1 MELQQLKYFKTVA
14 EVGKI
19 SAAAEFLFISP
30 PALSTSVSRLEKELG
45 MALFDR
51 SGNSIRLNRQG
62 QIFLRYVN
70 QIFASL
76 DCARVELRQS
86 MTQQGQHVAVAT
98 MSCNTWID
106 LIAAF
111 SQEYPHF
118 TLACTS
124 QRISQFEAAGLP
136 PQFSFLLAEDG
147 KNFPDLGDLEQL
159 PLFQDSLVAMVHPDH
174 PIAKAGRV
182 AAAELLDETLFFP
195 VPDYPLYER
204 LRGSFATA
212 GIPMPNGNSQSALVS
227 RHMVADGLGIG
238 FTTAHTG
245 RTMPEGLCYVPIT
258 GMEQMW
264 TVALYWRRNRA
275 LSEDERQFLDF
286 VERLYL
292 KGVLQHKV

>member
-19 SAAAEFLFISP
+19 SAAAESLFISA

-45 MALFDR
+45 VSLFDR
-51 SGNSIRLNRQG
+51 SGNSIHLNRQG

-70 QIFASL
+70 QVFASL

-86 MTQQGQHVAVAT
+86 MMQQGQHVAVAT

-118 TLACTS
+118 TLACSS
-124 QRISQFEAAGLP
+124 QRLSQFEAAGLP
-136 PQFSFLLAEDG
+136 PQFSFLLADDG
-147 KNFPDLGDLEQL
+147 ENIPAQGDLERL
-159 PLFQDSLVAMVHPDH
+159 PLFQDSLVAMVHRSH
-174 PIAKAGRV
+174 PIAQKGR
-182 AAAELLDETLFFP
+182 AEAAELLQETLFFP

-204 LRGSFATA
+204 LRESFAAA
-212 GIPMPNGNSQSALVS
+212 GIPMPNGNSHSALVS
-227 RHMVADGLGIG
+227 RHMVADGMGIG

-245 RTMPEGLCYVPIT
+245 KTMPEGLCYVPIT
-258 GMEQMW
+258 GMEQTW
-264 TVALYWRRNRA
+264 TVSLYWRRNRA
-275 LSEDERQFLDF
+275 LSEDEQQFLDF